1 MHQRETRVGRGYDK
15 IEYIKVVYNYW
26 HSPVFEAEKALYTRN
41 ATPRSNQWTLLVVR
55 IVEMYWKNL
64 DDIVKGDEKYVDKE
78 IRYFDPDKEF
88 YAEYNK

>member
-1 MHQRETRVGRGYDK
+1 MFETPGLLWSPWFKGIMDRKGY
-15 IEYIKVVYNYW
+15 E
-26 HSPVFEAEKALYTRN
+26 
-41 ATPRSNQWTLLVVR
+41 
-55 IVEMYWKNL
+55 YWKNL